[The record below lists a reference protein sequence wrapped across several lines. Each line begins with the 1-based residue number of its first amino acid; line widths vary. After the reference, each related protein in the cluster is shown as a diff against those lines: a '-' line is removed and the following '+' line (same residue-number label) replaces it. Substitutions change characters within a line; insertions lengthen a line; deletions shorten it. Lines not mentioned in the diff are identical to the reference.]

1 MSVRSRAS
9 EASEASAAFGVGV
22 LAVAV
27 AVWAFQFTLGV
38 FDGWG
43 WALIVGSAWTV
54 LGLLL
59 LFSDVR
65 VYVGAQSPAERY
77 HRAGSERRGLSDD

>member
-1 MSVRSRAS
+1 MSVESRAS
-9 EASEASAAFGVGV
+9 EASTAFGVTV

-27 AVWAFQFTLGV
+27 AVWAFQFMLGV
-38 FDGWG
+38 FNGWG
-43 WALIVGSAWTV
+43 WALIVGSAWTIM
-54 LGLLL
+54 GLLL

-77 HRAGSERRGLSDD
+77 YATETGYDVSSDD

>member
-1 MSVRSRAS
+1 MSVESRAS
-9 EASEASAAFGVGV
+9 EASMAFGVAV

-38 FDGWG
+38 FNGWG
-43 WALIVGSAWTV
+43 WALIVGSAWTI

-65 VYVGAQSPAERY
+65 VYVGAKSPGERY
-77 HRAGSERRGLSDD
+77 HATETGYDVSSDD

>member
-1 MSVRSRAS
+1 MSVRSRAD
-9 EASEASAAFGVGV
+9 EASVEFGVAV
-22 LAVAV
+22 LAVAA
-27 AVWAFQFTLGV
+27 AVWTFQFTLGV

-43 WALIVGSAWTV
+43 WALMVGSAWTI

-65 VYVGAQSPAERY
+65 VYVGARSPAEQY
-77 HRAGSERRGLSDD
+77 HRSGTEHRGPSDD

>member
-1 MSVRSRAS
+1 MSVESRAS
-9 EASEASAAFGVGV
+9 GASEASAAFGVAV

-27 AVWAFQFTLGV
+27 AVWALQFTLGV

-43 WALIVGSAWTV
+43 WALVVGSAWTV

-65 VYVGAQSPAERY
+65 VYLGARSPAERY
-77 HRAGSERRGLSDD
+77 HRGGSERRGVSDD

>member
-1 MSVRSRAS
+1 MSVESRAS
-9 EASEASAAFGVGV
+9 EASMAFGVAV

-38 FDGWG
+38 FNGWG
-43 WALIVGSAWTV
+43 WALIVGSAWTI

-65 VYVGAQSPAERY
+65 VYVGAKSPAEQY
-77 HRAGSERRGLSDD
+77 YATETGYDVSSDD

>member
-1 MSVRSRAS
+1 MNVKSRAS
-9 EASEASAAFGVGV
+9 EASVEFGVAV

-27 AVWAFQFTLGV
+27 AVWTFQFTHGV

-65 VYVGAQSPAERY
+65 VYVGARSPAERY
-77 HRAGSERRGLSDD
+77 HRSGGEHRGPADD

>member
-1 MSVRSRAS
+1 MSVDSRAS
-9 EASEASAAFGVGV
+9 EASMAFGVAI

-38 FDGWG
+38 FNGWG
-43 WALIVGSAWTV
+43 WALIVGSAWTI

-77 HRAGSERRGLSDD
+77 YATETGYDVSSDD

>member
-1 MSVRSRAS
+1 MSVKSRAS
-9 EASEASAAFGVGV
+9 EASTAFGVAV

-27 AVWAFQFTLGV
+27 AVWALQFALGV

-43 WALIVGSAWTV
+43 WALVVGSAWTV

-65 VYVGAQSPAERY
+65 VYLGARSPAERY
-77 HRAGSERRGLSDD
+77 HRTGSERRGLSDD

>member
-1 MSVRSRAS
+1 MSVESRAS
-9 EASEASAAFGVGV
+9 EASMAFGVAV

-38 FDGWG
+38 FNGWG
-43 WALIVGSAWTV
+43 WALIVGSAWTI

-77 HRAGSERRGLSDD
+77 HAAGTEYNVPSDD